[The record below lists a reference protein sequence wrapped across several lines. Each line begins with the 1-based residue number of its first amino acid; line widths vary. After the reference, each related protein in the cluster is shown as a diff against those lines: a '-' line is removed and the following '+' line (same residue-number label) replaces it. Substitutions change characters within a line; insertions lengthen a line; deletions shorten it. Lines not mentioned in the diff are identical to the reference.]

1 MKRQYNT
8 FIYFLIAGLLAIT
21 ISCKP
26 DECKKVNCA
35 YSSVCTKG
43 KCICEI
49 GYEGVECEIISRD
62 KFVTDGT
69 YLVNENGTF
78 TPPSKYTAVIV
89 NGPRNHEVLIKNVRN
104 GIFNGEEVLATTSND
119 TLIIPS
125 QIVNNHRIQGM
136 GIIKGSSPIVDNP
149 YLNATIEMTYSVTDL
164 NTNIKDEY
172 GTTETT
178 TSFWDKN

>member
-1 MKRQYNT
+1 MKRHYNT
-8 FIYFLIAGLLAIT
+8 FIYALVAGFLLFT
-21 ISCKP
+21 SSCKP

-35 YSSVCTKG
+35 FSSVCQNG

-49 GYEGVECEIISRD
+49 GYEGVQCEIASRD

-69 YLVNENGTF
+69 YLVNETGSF

-89 NGPRNHEVLIKNVRN
+89 NGPRNHEVLIKNLRN
-104 GIFNGEEVLATTSND
+104 GILAGEEVLATTSND
-119 TLIIPS
+119 TMIIPS

-136 GIIKGSSPIVDNP
+136 GIIKGRSAIVDNP
-149 YLNATIEMTYSVTDL
+149 FLNATIEMTYSVTDL

-172 GTTETT
+172 GATENT